1 MAIRFDPKNLST
13 AGSLPGVK
21 EEILPARA
29 KGEPLLRRRSVSTD
43 ERIFFTTQLSL
54 MLEIG
59 TPLASAL
66 GAIAKQTQNP
76 AFREIL
82 QAMLRDI
89 EEGRQLSDAMKRHPQ
104 VFNSIFTSMVRAGE
118 TGGYLKKILDSM
130 ADMDEKRQALLSQL
144 RSTLTYPAVLCTLA
158 VAVVIFVLVA
168 ILPKFAVL
176 FEGKYALMPLSTRF
190 LMAAS
195 ASLRS
200 WWWAYIFGFIAA
212 SAGFVAWLKSGMGR
226 AVIDRLLVGMPLVS
240 RIANKAYTTR
250 LMRTLGYMMESQV
263 PLVEALEVTAATFG
277 NRFYRRFIE
286 QVVEHVRQGGR
297 FAQPFAGNPFILESV
312 KQMLRTGE
320 EVGNLPKVLLRLAD
334 FYDKEIDRELKAA
347 AAMIEPVALIVLGLV
362 VGLIVASVIL
372 PIFKLASTMQ

>member
-195 ASLRS
+195 ASLR
-200 WWWAYIFGFIAA
+200 
-212 SAGFVAWLKSGMGR
+212 
-226 AVIDRLLVGMPLVS
+226 
-240 RIANKAYTTR
+240 
-250 LMRTLGYMMESQV
+250 
-263 PLVEALEVTAATFG
+263 
-277 NRFYRRFIE
+277 
-286 QVVEHVRQGGR
+286 
-297 FAQPFAGNPFILESV
+297 
-312 KQMLRTGE
+312 
-320 EVGNLPKVLLRLAD
+320 
-334 FYDKEIDRELKAA
+334 
-347 AAMIEPVALIVLGLV
+347 
-362 VGLIVASVIL
+362 
-372 PIFKLASTMQ
+372 